1 MELILNRA
9 KESCIYEILSRFEE
23 SKQTKMSFKEFIYN
37 LLENDDDN
45 NKIE

>member
-1 MELILNRA
+1 MELILNGA
-9 KESCIYEILSRFEE
+9 KESCIYEILSVFEE
-23 SKQTKMSFKEFIYN
+23 SKQSKISFKEFIYN